1 MTDQTAL
8 VDQKSIDRLLDHERS
23 TYAEMTPAMR
33 LGRSCLWCSV
43 PARDSPLVELLRSG
57 KYGLSACVAC
67 CLARLDSLDTYEEWL
82 SHVKRCDVC
91 RSGVRCAASDPFA
104 RAHDEARQRAG
115 KEPLV
120 VCICCKEKEPTA
132 QPRVVPHAWLG
143 VESDRTY
150 YSYMHSGFTRLN
162 ITAESDEV
170 TFENDFPL
178 PPLREAEHGWPTP
191 PSFVAQC
198 RRCSE
203 QLSDLQLAVQ
213 EGVALE
219 CDRIALVKRV
229 VAHHHDQVPEPHGE
243 TCALCTLYAGR
254 GSEAATADLRA
265 QHLVRALIMPP
276 SPSPVL

>member
-8 VDQKSIDRLLDHERS
+8 VDQNSIDRLLDHERS
-23 TYAEMTPAMR
+23 TDAEMTSAMR

-43 PARDSPLVELLRSG
+43 STRDSPLVELLRIEKHALAG
-57 KYGLSACVAC
+57 CVAC
-67 CLARLDSLDTYEEWL
+67 CLARLDSLNTYEEWL

-91 RSGVRCAASDPFA
+91 RSGVRCAAGDPFA

-115 KEPLV
+115 KKRFV
-120 VCICCKEKEPTA
+120 VCLCCRVQEPVA
-132 QPRVVPHAWLG
+132 QPRVVPHAWTG

-150 YSYMHSGFTRLN
+150 YSYRHSGVTRLN

-178 PPLREAEHGWPTP
+178 PPLREAEQGWPAP
-191 PSFVAQC
+191 PSF
-198 RRCSE
+198 
-203 QLSDLQLAVQ
+203 
-213 EGVALE
+213 VALE

-229 VAHHHDQVPEPHGE
+229 VAHHHDQVPVPLP
-243 TCALCTLYAGR
+243 TYVTA
-254 GSEAATADLRA
+254 SADLWA

-276 SPSPVL
+276 SPSPLL

>member
-8 VDQKSIDRLLDHERS
+8 VDQNSIDRLLDHERS
-23 TYAEMTPAMR
+23 TDAEMTPAMR

-43 PARDSPLVELLRSG
+43 STRDSPLVELLRIEKHALAG
-57 KYGLSACVAC
+57 CVAC
-67 CLARLDSLDTYEEWL
+67 CLARLESLNTYEEWL

-91 RSGVRCAASDPFA
+91 RSGVRCAAGDPFA

-115 KEPLV
+115 KKRFV
-120 VCICCKEKEPTA
+120 VCLCCRVQEPVA
-132 QPRVVPHAWLG
+132 QPRVVPHAWTG

-150 YSYMHSGFTRLN
+150 YSYRHSGVTRLN
-162 ITAESDEV
+162 ITAESDEA

-178 PPLREAEHGWPTP
+178 PPLREAEQGWPAP

-198 RRCSE
+198 RKCGDR
-203 QLSDLQLAVQ
+203 LSDLQRAVS

-229 VAHHHDQVPEPHGE
+229 VAHHHDQVPVPLP
-243 TCALCTLYAGR
+243 TYVTA
-254 GSEAATADLRA
+254 SADLWA

-276 SPSPVL
+276 SPGAVL